1 MYVLISKFI
10 IKEVRIMSI
19 ISTER
24 DNESFVSHKNDH
36 PIRQESEEV
45 GKFKHLAAYMLIG
58 LAVGLLMFL
67 IIVKG

>member
-1 MYVLISKFI
+1 
-10 IKEVRIMSI
+10 MST

-24 DNESFVSHKNDH
+24 DNEAFVSHKNDH
-36 PIRQESEEV
+36 AIRQESEVV
-45 GKFKHLAAYMLIG
+45 GKYKHLAAYMLIG